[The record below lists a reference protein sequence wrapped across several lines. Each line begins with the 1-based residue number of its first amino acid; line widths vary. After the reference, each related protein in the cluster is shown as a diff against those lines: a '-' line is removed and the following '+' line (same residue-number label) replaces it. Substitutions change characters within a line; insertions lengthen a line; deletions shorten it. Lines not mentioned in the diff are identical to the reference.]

1 MTRRSDTDRATRHRP
16 YRLRQRVPEAGP
28 VDQFFFIIAGVAAIW
43 LTIYLLRE
51 GFRWTWSNWL
61 FFILFWAAAAYLTL
75 PRLHR
80 ILSDIYVPNY
90 FIGRTRT
97 SDGLLGDPIN
107 IGFRGDEQ
115 QLHQAMR
122 KAGWTLADEL
132 TLSSAWQI
140 IRSTLSRRSYAE
152 APVSPLLL
160 FGRQQD
166 FAYQQEVNGS
176 PGKRHHVRFWRTPQ
190 DWLLPGGHR
199 VDWLAAATYDRAVGL
214 SLFTLQVT
222 HKIDADI
229 DIERDH
235 VTDTISQSVSGAEVS
250 VLEDFTT
257 GYHSRN
263 GGGDSIH
270 TDGDLPIVELP
281 EADDSPLESERRQ
294 ERALRPGNLANLLE
308 ETKRSR
314 RRPLSVLAGGA
325 LVLASAA
332 TLIAFGVMDFVRTG
346 QPSLV
351 PGSPFAGLA
360 TMIGVVVL
368 AAQLV
373 LIAFTLRGRQLP
385 RLILM
390 LVLLF
395 GIVVGMIDHFD
406 VLSASLGTSVA
417 ALGLQIAALMMLSSN
432 SSREYA
438 VAAKQLRADTQQALS
453 DINDATRL
461 D

>member
-1 MTRRSDTDRATRHRP
+1 MTQRQDARSATRRRP
-16 YRLRQRVPEAGP
+16 YRLRQRIPEAGP
-28 VDQFFFIIAGVAAIW
+28 IDQFFFIIAGIAAIW
-43 LTIYLLRE
+43 LTIFLLRE
-51 GFRWTWSNWL
+51 GFRWNWSNWL
-61 FFILFWAAAAYLTL
+61 FFILFWAMAAYLTL

-107 IGFRGDEQ
+107 LAFRGDEH

-122 KAGWTLADEL
+122 KAGWTLADEI
-132 TLSSAWQI
+132 TLESAWQI
-140 IRSTLSRRSYAE
+140 IRATLTRRSYSE

-166 FAYQQEVNGS
+166 FAYQQEVDGS

-190 DWLLPGGHR
+190 DWPLPGGHR
-199 VDWLAAATYDRAVGL
+199 VDWLAAATYDRAVGV
-214 SLFTLQVT
+214 SLFTLQIT

-229 DIERDH
+229 DIERDY
-235 VTDTISQSVSGAEVS
+235 VTESITTTIPDTEVT

-270 TDGDLPIVELP
+270 TDGDLPIIELP
-281 EADDSPLESERRQ
+281 DADDSPLEGERRQ
-294 ERALRPGNLANLLE
+294 ERALRPGGLANALE
-308 ETKRSR
+308 ETKASR
-314 RRPLSVLAGGA
+314 RRPLSVLASAA
-325 LVLASAA
+325 LVLAGAA
-332 TLIAFGVMDFVRTG
+332 VLISIGVADFIRTG
-346 QPSLV
+346 EPSLV
-351 PGSPFAGLA
+351 PDSEFSGLA
-360 TMIGVVVL
+360 TITGAVVL
-368 AAQLV
+368 LAQLILIV
-373 LIAFTLRGRQLP
+373 LTLQGKQVP

-390 LVLLF
+390 FFLLF
-395 GIVVGMIDHFD
+395 SITVGLVDHFG
-406 VLSASLGTSVA
+406 VLPAPLGTNIA
-417 ALGLQIAALMMLSSN
+417 AAGLQIAGLMMLSSN

-438 VAAKQLRADTQQALS
+438 VAARQLRHDTRQAIT

-461 D
+461 L